1 MAICR
6 ACSSE
11 IIGTDRYCRNCGA
24 PVAPLVAEFDDTR
37 RISPSAPLPSAPP
50 GTPDNTNPLYSPP
63 YAAYSA
69 PQAPEPLSRGALL
82 ARLLLRPNLVWAL
95 IIAMLFTFVGLGIGR
110 LVRRPQPDWRDQVEA
125 REAQGDVDDVMT
137 RHKYEEAVQNALG
150 FKQGAF
156 SSSDFPDA
164 RGIFVNSLMS
174 DDSAAALAKI
184 QAGDLLMELNDK
196 TTRNDSE
203 LSQVLD
209 SLKTGDEVPVKVHR
223 EGATVTLKITIADRT
238 HPPFQPKMEPRD
250 QGFLGIKDSTRR
262 CCVPGTKKW
271 GVEVTEL
278 HLNGPAELYGLRLGD
293 LITEFDGHPVK
304 TPNEFNRRIRATTPR
319 SRIRLTLYRDGA
331 EQKIEMTIG
340 RRW

>member
-82 ARLLLRPNLVWAL
+82 ARLLFRPNLVWAL

-110 LVRRPQPDWRDQVEA
+110 VVRRPYSDRIEA
-125 REAQGDVDDVMT
+125 REAQDEVEDEVS
-137 RHKYEEAVQNALG
+137 RLKYEEVVQNALG
-150 FKQGAF
+150 FKQGVF

-164 RGIFVNSLMS
+164 EGIFVNSLMS

-184 QAGDLLMELNDK
+184 QAGDLLMELNDRG
-196 TTRNDSE
+196 TRNDSE
-203 LSQVLD
+203 LSQVLE
-209 SLKTGDEVPVKVHR
+209 SLSTGDEVPVKVYR
-223 EGATVTLKITIADRT
+223 EGATVNLRIKI
-238 HPPFQPKMEPRD
+238 
-250 QGFLGIKDSTRR
+250 
-262 CCVPGTKKW
+262 
-271 GVEVTEL
+271 
-278 HLNGPAELYGLRLGD
+278 AE
-293 LITEFDGHPVK
+293 
-304 TPNEFNRRIRATTPR
+304 R
-319 SRIRLTLYRDGA
+319 SH
-331 EQKIEMTIG
+331 
-340 RRW
+340 